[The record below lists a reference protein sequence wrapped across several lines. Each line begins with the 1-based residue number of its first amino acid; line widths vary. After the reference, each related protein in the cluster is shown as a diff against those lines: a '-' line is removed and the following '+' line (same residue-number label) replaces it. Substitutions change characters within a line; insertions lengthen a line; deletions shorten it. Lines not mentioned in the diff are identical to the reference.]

1 MTMTNVITIL
11 ILIIFS
17 LLVTSLKSVH
27 EPDHWSLSL
36 LKYPESLWGKPK
48 GLLGKNADA
57 ETPESDPEHTV
68 CCVHCGDLR
77 LLLGSCGVE
86 GAQCITRSGG
96 GGQEQEARSE
106 EHSGWSLAASV
117 FIVCL
122 DTTLKP
128 EVGSKNRAFHLM
140 RSGKL
145 EAACCWRISVFKKSD
160 NESAICNVALLL
172 LSSQHRAV

>member
-1 MTMTNVITIL
+1 MKDFLAKMLTLRHKNL
-11 ILIIFS
+11 IQNINTLSAVSSLGTSGYFS
-17 LLVTSLKSVH
+17 EVVEVKEH
-27 EPDHWSLSL
+27 
-36 LKYPESLWGKPK
+36 
-48 GLLGKNADA
+48 NAL
-57 ETPESDPEHTV
+57 P
-68 CCVHCGDLR
+68 
-77 LLLGSCGVE
+77 
-86 GAQCITRSGG
+86 
-96 GGQEQEARSE
+96 GQEVEVRSE

-145 EAACCWRISVFKKSD
+145 EAACCWRISVFKKKK
-160 NESAICNVALLL
+160 SARCNVALLL